1 MKSTLLLA
9 TALVALSP
17 ALAQADMLSGF
28 DVAEDH
34 TRFVFD
40 EAPVFDDG
48 MPAYGN
54 AFITQ
59 GYIYPAGT
67 LDAGVEGVNPD
78 GSPAYPEQVIGVW
91 TCDGFFVGDGMR
103 TTEGPMVIT
112 RQVYA
117 FEDGDVLITQGP
129 EFMADGVQFT
139 RAVTGGTGDYA
150 DAPAELQQTFLGMSE
165 GLGVRLQMELGDRQ
179 RAELDPSSHTEWD
192 SGVPVGP
199 FARVK

>member
-1 MKSTLLLA
+1 MKSTMLLA
-9 TALVALSP
+9 TALVAFSP
-17 ALAQADMLSGF
+17 ALARADMLSGF

-40 EAPVFDDG
+40 EAPVFEDG

-67 LDAGVEGVNPD
+67 LDDGVEGVNPN
-78 GSPAYPEQVIGVW
+78 GSPAFPNLVIGTW

-103 TTEGPMVIT
+103 TTEGPIVIS
-112 RQVYA
+112 RQVYV

-150 DAPAELQQTFLGMSE
+150 KAPAELQQTFLGMSE
-165 GLGVRLQMELGDRQ
+165 GRGVRLQMQLGDRDT
-179 RAELDPSSHTEWD
+179 AALEPSHAEWD
-192 SGVPVGP
+192 SGFPVGP
-199 FARVK
+199 LADLQ

>member
-1 MKSTLLLA
+1 MKTTMLLA

-17 ALAQADMLSGF
+17 ALARADMIASF

-40 EAPVFDDG
+40 EAPVFEDG

-67 LDAGVEGVNPD
+67 LDDGVEGVNPN
-78 GSPAYPEQVIGVW
+78 GSPAFPNLVIGTW
-91 TCDGFFVGDGMR
+91 TCDGFFVGNGMR
-103 TTEGPMVIT
+103 TTEGPIVIS

-129 EFMADGVQFT
+129 EYMADGFQFT

-150 DAPAELQQTFLGMSE
+150 KAPAELQQTFLGMSE
-165 GLGVRLQMELGDRQ
+165 GLGVRLQMQLGDRDT
-179 RAELDPSSHTEWD
+179 AALESGHVGSD
-192 SGVPVGP
+192 SGFPVGP
-199 FARVK
+199 NSNLQ

>member
-1 MKSTLLLA
+1 MKSTMLLA

-40 EAPVFDDG
+40 EAPVFEDG

-59 GYIYPAGT
+59 GYIYPEGT
-67 LDAGVEGVNPD
+67 LDDGVEGVNPN
-78 GSPAYPEQVIGVW
+78 GSPAFPNLVIGTW

-103 TTEGPMVIT
+103 TTEGPIVIS

-129 EFMADGVQFT
+129 EYMADGMQFM

-150 DAPAELQQTFLGMSE
+150 AAPEELQQTFLGMSE
-165 GLGVRLQMELGDRQ
+165 GLGVRLQMQLGDRD
-179 RAELDPSSHTEWD
+179 RAALDPSHAATD
-192 SGVPVGP
+192 SGFPVGP
-199 FARVK
+199 VSAFP

>member
-1 MKSTLLLA
+1 MRIAPLLA

-17 ALAQADMLSGF
+17 ALAQADMLPGF

-40 EAPVFDDG
+40 EAPVFEDG
-48 MPAYGN
+48 YPAYGN
-54 AFITQ
+54 AFVTQ

-67 LDAGVEGVNPD
+67 LDDGAEGVNPD
-78 GSPAYPEQVIGVW
+78 GSPAFPAIVIGTW
-91 TCDGFFVGDGMR
+91 TCDGYFVGEGMR

-117 FEDGDVLITQGP
+117 FEDGDILITQGP
-129 EFMADGVQFT
+129 EFMADGIQFS

-150 DAPAELQQTFLGMSE
+150 DAPAELRQTFLGMSD
-165 GLGVRLQMELGDRQ
+165 GLGVRLHMRLGGDDT
-179 RAELDPSSHTEWD
+179 ALLDLSE
-192 SGVPVGP
+192 
-199 FARVK
+199 AN